1 MADASI
7 PSKTAE
13 FIDKLQAGKNAD
25 AGEAFKD
32 ALRDKVA
39 SALDRQRVDV
49 AGKIFKGIE
58 PEKFSDPKPA
68 VTSASPRTDKI
79 MDTDGKEIA
88 FEPTKEPSPE
98 ASKPEAPTMA
108 PGHETPPDSGVTPA
122 PDAGV

>member
-13 FIDKLQAGKNAD
+13 FIDKLQQGKNAD

-39 SALDRQRVDV
+39 SALDKQRVDV
-49 AGKIFKGIE
+49 AAKVFKGVE
-58 PEKFSDPKPA
+58 PEKFSAPKPA

-88 FEPTKEPSPE
+88 FERKEP
-98 ASKPEAPTMA
+98 APTAPEPVAPEMA
-108 PGHETPPDSGVTPA
+108 PGHETPPD
-122 PDAGV
+122 AGV

>member
-13 FIDKLQAGKNAD
+13 FIDKLQQGKNAD

-39 SALDRQRVDV
+39 SALDKQRVDV
-49 AGKIFKGIE
+49 AAKVFKGVE
-58 PEKFSDPKPA
+58 PEKFSADKPA
-68 VTSASPRTDKI
+68 VTDPSARTDII

-88 FEPTKEPSPE
+88 FEPTKEP
-98 ASKPEAPTMA
+98 APEAPQPEAPEMA
-108 PGHETPPDSGVTPA
+108 PGHETPPD
-122 PDAGV
+122 AGV

>member
-39 SALDRQRVDV
+39 QALDKQRVDV
-49 AGKIFKGIE
+49 AGKVFKGIE
-58 PEKFSDPKPA
+58 PEKFSAPKPA
-68 VTSASPRTDKI
+68 VTEPSARTDKI

-88 FEPTKEPSPE
+88 FEPKEP
-98 ASKPEAPTMA
+98 APEAPEPVAPEMA
-108 PGHETPPDSGVTPA
+108 PGHETPPD
-122 PDAGV
+122 AGV

>member
-39 SALDRQRVDV
+39 SALDKQRVDV
-49 AGKIFKGIE
+49 AAKVFKGVE
-58 PEKFSDPKPA
+58 PEKFSAPKPA
-68 VTSASPRTDKI
+68 VTDPSARTDKI
-79 MDTDGKEIA
+79 MDTDGKEVA
-88 FEPTKEPSPE
+88 FEPKEPAPTAPE
-98 ASKPEAPTMA
+98 PEAPTMA
-108 PGHETPPDSGVTPA
+108 PGHESP

>member
-13 FIDKLQAGKNAD
+13 FIDKLQQGKNAD

-39 SALDRQRVDV
+39 SALEKQRVDV
-49 AGKIFKGIE
+49 AGKVFKGIE
-58 PEKFSDPKPA
+58 PETFSAPKPA
-68 VTSASPRTDKI
+68 VTEPSARTDKI

-88 FEPTKEPSPE
+88 FEPTKEPSPT
-98 ASKPEAPTMA
+98 APEPVAPEMA
-108 PGHETPPDSGVTPA
+108 PGHETPPD
-122 PDAGV
+122 AGV

>member
-13 FIDKLQAGKNAD
+13 FIDKLQQGKNAD

-39 SALDRQRVDV
+39 SALERQRGDV
-49 AGKIFKGIE
+49 ASKIFKGVE
-58 PEKFSDPKPA
+58 PEKFSAPKPA
-68 VTSASPRTDKI
+68 VTDPSARTDKI
-79 MDTDGKEIA
+79 MDTDGKEVA
-88 FEPTKEPSPE
+88 FEPKEPAPTAPE
-98 ASKPEAPTMA
+98 PEAPTMA
-108 PGHETPPDSGVTPA
+108 PGHESP

>member
-39 SALDRQRVDV
+39 SALDKQRVDV
-49 AGKIFKGIE
+49 AAKVFKGVE
-58 PEKFSDPKPA
+58 PEKFSADKPA
-68 VTSASPRTDKI
+68 VTDPSASTDKI
-79 MDTDGKEIA
+79 MDTAGKEIA
-88 FEPTKEPSPE
+88 FEPKEP
-98 ASKPEAPTMA
+98 APTAPEPVAPEMA
-108 PGHETPPDSGVTPA
+108 PGHETPPD
-122 PDAGV
+122 AGG

>member
-1 MADASI
+1 MADPSV

-79 MDTDGKEIA
+79 MD
-88 FEPTKEPSPE
+88 PE

-108 PGHETPPDSGVTPA
+108 PGHETPPDAGVGTPA

>member
-13 FIDKLQAGKNAD
+13 FIDKLQQGKNAD

-39 SALDRQRVDV
+39 SALDKQRVDV
-49 AGKIFKGIE
+49 AAKVFKGVE
-58 PEKFSDPKPA
+58 PEKFSADKPA
-68 VTSASPRTDKI
+68 VTDPSARTDKI
-79 MDTDGKEIA
+79 MDTDGKEIS
-88 FEPTKEPSPE
+88 FEPNDP
-98 ASKPEAPTMA
+98 APEAPEPVAPEMA
-108 PGHETPPDSGVTPA
+108 PGHEPP

>member
-1 MADASI
+1 MADPSV

-39 SALDRQRVDV
+39 SALERQRGDV
-49 AGKIFKGIE
+49 ASKIFKGVE
-58 PEKFSDPKPA
+58 PEKFSAPKPA
-68 VTSASPRTDKI
+68 VTDPSARTDKI
-79 MDTDGKEIA
+79 MDTDGKEVA
-88 FEPTKEPSPE
+88 FEPKEPAPTAPE
-98 ASKPEAPTMA
+98 PEAPTMA
-108 PGHETPPDSGVTPA
+108 PGHESP

>member
-13 FIDKLQAGKNAD
+13 FIDKLQQGKNAD
-25 AGEAFKD
+25 AGAAFKD

-39 SALDRQRVDV
+39 SALDKQRVDV
-49 AGKIFKGIE
+49 AAKVFKGVE
-58 PEKFSDPKPA
+58 PEKFSAPKPA
-68 VTSASPRTDKI
+68 VTDPSARTDKI

-108 PGHETPPDSGVTPA
+108 PGHETPPD
-122 PDAGV
+122 AGV